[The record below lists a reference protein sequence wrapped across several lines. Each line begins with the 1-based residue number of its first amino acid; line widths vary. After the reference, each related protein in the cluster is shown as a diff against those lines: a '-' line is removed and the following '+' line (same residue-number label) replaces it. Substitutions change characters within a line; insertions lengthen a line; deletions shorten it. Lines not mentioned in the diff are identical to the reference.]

1 MCTVSMRRRGVSSWA
16 AKTRAPYEYEVFGAA
31 GDRQAGGMVTRS
43 MVAHSQVRNVQ
54 QAQGD
59 PARHALVADA
69 KVCNGQ
75 VASGKDG
82 DAGHLEGQ
90 MAVEQPF
97 TQCVQHCQAGDAARR
112 TSFCSPSSSIV
123 MPYATGGNGE
133 ILGDV
138 GALQHERKKTVAWSR
153 RRRRLLLKSSRRSEG
168 NDDRNHL
175 STLFRIPFCCACVS
189 FLFSLL
195 WEFSQA

>member
-1 MCTVSMRRRGVSSWA
+1 MCTVRMRRRGVSSWA

-54 QAQGD
+54 QAQGEL
-59 PARHALVADA
+59 ARHALVADA

-97 TQCVQHCQAGDAARR
+97 TQCVHHCQEGARR
-112 TSFCSPSSSIV
+112 TSSCSPCSSIV
-123 MPYATGGNGE
+123 MPYAKGGNGE

-138 GALQHERKKTVAWSR
+138 GAVQPGRKKTVAWSR

-168 NDDRNHL
+168 NDDRNH
-175 STLFRIPFCCACVS
+175 
-189 FLFSLL
+189 
-195 WEFSQA
+195 